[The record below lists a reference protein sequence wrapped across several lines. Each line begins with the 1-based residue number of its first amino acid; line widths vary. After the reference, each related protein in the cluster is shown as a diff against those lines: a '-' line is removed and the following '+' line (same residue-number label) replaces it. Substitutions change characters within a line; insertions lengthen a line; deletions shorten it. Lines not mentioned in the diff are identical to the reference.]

1 VISVQSYWTETKLN
15 KWWTGHFLLYQAK
28 MEEEQKF
35 KYTSVEFNRIIVLAI
50 RVQLMRLWG
59 TGTTAIVASSCQW
72 FMCFRQFMRDTERV

>member
-1 VISVQSYWTETKLN
+1 
-15 KWWTGHFLLYQAK
+15 

-72 FMCFRQFMRDTERV
+72 FMCFRQFMRDTERVWSCSPRQYMCFMNEFAETSRTSFLFC